1 MPEIERIE
9 AIRAFLKFNKKT
21 FTEILGNSTP
31 QSYTNFL
38 NGSSGLSLRMIR
50 GLKQYDPRINIDW
63 VLTGQGQMLLSN
75 DNSNNQKIINGDGNN
90 TQIGHNSEFNSNSS
104 INSNTKEIEYLKKEI
119 EHLKTVLD
127 EKDERLKDR
136 EGRLK
141 DKDRLISILEK
152 NQK

>member
-1 MPEIERIE
+1 MPETERLE
-9 AIRAFLKFNKKT
+9 EIRAFFKFNKKT

-50 GLKQYDPRINIDW
+50 GLKGYDPRINIDW

-75 DNSNNQKIINGDGNN
+75 DNSNDQKIIHGDVTNA
-90 TQIGHNSEFNSNSS
+90 QIGHNNEFNNNSN
-104 INSNTKEIEYLKKEI
+104 INPNTKEIEYLKKEI
-119 EHLKTVLD
+119 EHLKVVLE

-141 DKDRLISILEK
+141 DKDRLISMLEK